1 MQLYFDCQHLSGTL
15 LSQKGCSFLFGKK
28 ISLKIDEM
36 VLSGNPAFGSF
47 FFLSYA
53 YNIYK
58 FRLFELSILE
68 LFLFLSHRGSH
79 RGEIDLLEKNNKKKY
94 PMIKM

>member
-47 FFLSYA
+47 FFFLMLT
-53 YNIYK
+53 IFK

-79 RGEIDLLEKNNKKKY
+79 RGEIDLLEKTFKNT
-94 PMIKM
+94 P